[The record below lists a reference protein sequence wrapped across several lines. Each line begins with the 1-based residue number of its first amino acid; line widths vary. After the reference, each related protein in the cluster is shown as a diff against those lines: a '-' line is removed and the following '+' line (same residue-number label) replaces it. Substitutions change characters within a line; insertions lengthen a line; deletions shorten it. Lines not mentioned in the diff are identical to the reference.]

1 MAVANPI
8 HRLTEAEYLEIERRA
23 EYKSEFLDGEMFA
36 MSGGSSSHSLIKCN
50 LIGEMR
56 ARLKG
61 CPCMV
66 YDSDMRVK
74 VQAAGLFTYPDVSV
88 ACGKV
93 QFEDERKDT
102 FLNPTVI
109 IEVPSESS
117 EAYDRGKKFGLYRQ
131 LPSLREYLLVSQ
143 HKPHIEQYIR
153 QDSGEWL
160 LRDVVGLESKLSFP
174 SIGITVDV
182 AEIYYNVQFEP
193 EQQRPEQS
201 VSRS

>member
-8 HRLTEAEYLEIERRA
+8 HRLTEVEYLEIERRS

-50 LIGEMR
+50 LIRDMGT
-56 ARLKG
+56 RLKG
-61 CPCMV
+61 CPCVV

-88 ACGKV
+88 ACGQV
-93 QFEDERKDT
+93 QFEDDRKDT

-117 EAYDRGKKFGLYRQ
+117 EAHDRGKKFAIYRQ
-131 LPSLREYLLVSQ
+131 LSSLREYLLVSQ
-143 HKPHIEQYIR
+143 YKPHIEQYIR

-160 LRDVVGLESKLSFP
+160 LRDVGGLESKLSLP

-182 AEIYYNVQFEP
+182 AEIYYNVRFEP

-201 VSRS
+201 GSHS